1 MTFQVKMPRCGDS
14 YRDVDHNI
22 TFRASGCTGLNM
34 QHPATLT
41 VELAT
46 CQYKMPAPQCRG
58 TITLPICKK
67 PKPILY
73 EASRNTHK
81 LLGERVSVYCKW
93 RFNRLFNHTW
103 RQLVSDMGPSTI
115 VAVNVTAV
123 NQSTYSVFGE
133 FITMSEMNK
142 RTGLYAETTLVMYTL
157 IINSVSHEVAGRYHC
172 DNDLTEPTYSGCIN
186 VFVTGE

>member
-1 MTFQVKMPRCGDS
+1 MLAFHIHDLQSGIRQCLQRRRSLRRIPPPKCNESAVIHPCPEHGSNLRCFIKVIRPTMTFQVKMPRCGDS

-81 LLGERVSVYCKW
+81 LLGERV
-93 RFNRLFNHTW
+93 RL
-103 RQLVSDMGPSTI
+103 
-115 VAVNVTAV
+115 VTHAPHA
-123 NQSTYSVFGE
+123 
-133 FITMSEMNK
+133 
-142 RTGLYAETTLVMYTL
+142 RTHARTHARKFA
-157 IINSVSHEVAGRYHC
+157 S
-172 DNDLTEPTYSGCIN
+172 CI
-186 VFVTGE
+186 